1 MKGIAQKAGFPK
13 TCRCLNKKRN
23 RHAPDEHIFPF
34 FCILTQKEMIITQT
48 PFRVSFV
55 GGGSDMA
62 AFYTRHEGAVLS
74 TTINRY
80 MYISSHRFFEPD
92 KIRAKYSKTETV
104 SRASELEHP
113 IIRTVLEKFNID
125 GGIEVSSIADVPAGT
140 GMGSSSSFTV
150 GLLHNLYTW
159 LGKSPSKEQLA
170 AEACEIEIEWLK
182 EPIGKQDQYAAA
194 FGGFNIFRFR
204 SDGSVGVEP
213 LTLSEDIFQ
222 TLQGRLHMF
231 YTGTQRSAS
240 AILAEQ
246 TRSISADDKFQN
258 LKAMTALVDPLKDSL
273 LSGNLDDFGR
283 ILHENWMLK
292 QQLTG
297 SISNSSI
304 NEAYRAALDHGALGG
319 KLLGAGGGGF
329 LLFYC
334 PEGTASKVKQALQN
348 LRYFEFEFESEGSK
362 LIYSPK

>member
-1 MKGIAQKAGFPK
+1 
-13 TCRCLNKKRN
+13 
-23 RHAPDEHIFPF
+23 
-34 FCILTQKEMIITQT
+34 MIITQT

-62 AFYTRHEGAVLS
+62 AFYERHEGAVLS
-74 TTINRY
+74 TTIDKY

-104 SRASELEHP
+104 NHASELEHP
-113 IIRTVLEKFNID
+113 IIRTLLEKFGIS
-125 GGIEVSSIADVPAGT
+125 GGLEISSIADVPAGT

-150 GLLHNLYTW
+150 SLLHNLYTHA
-159 LGKSPSKEQLA
+159 GQAVTKEQLA
-170 AEACEIEIEWLK
+170 AEACDIEINLLG

-194 FGGFNIFRFR
+194 YGGFNIFRFKK
-204 SDGSVGVEP
+204 DGSVEVENIQ
-213 LTLSEDIFQ
+213 TQAGIMD
-222 TLQGRLHMF
+222 TLQDNLLMF
-231 YTGTQRSAS
+231 YTGVQRSAS

-246 TRSISADDKFQN
+246 KKNIAESEKFEK
-258 LKAMTALVDPLKDSL
+258 LKSMTLLVNDLKECL
-273 LSGNLDDFGR
+273 FSGQTDDFGR

-297 SISNSSI
+297 SISNGFI
-304 NEAYRAALDHGALGG
+304 DEAYQAAMQNGALGG

-334 PEGTASKVKQALQN
+334 PKNSQAKLREALKK
-348 LRYFEFEFESEGSK
+348 LRYFEFKFETEGSK
-362 LIYSPK
+362 LIYAPK